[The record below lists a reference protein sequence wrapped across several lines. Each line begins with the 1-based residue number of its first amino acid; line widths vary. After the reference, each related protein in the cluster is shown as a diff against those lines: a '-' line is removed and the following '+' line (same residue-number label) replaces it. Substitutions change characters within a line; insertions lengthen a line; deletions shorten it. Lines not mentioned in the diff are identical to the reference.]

1 MFHARQAY
9 ISRDLCWQ
17 RHFACCIQEIYKRSV
32 QRGALNHM
40 RGRREVWQ
48 QCVALPAC
56 RNTSV
61 VVDLPRSLAWRE
73 RIDSLRKIPKFQCR
87 FLIVDIYP
95 PDLTWPEACIWL
107 AMTKDTLIAATKFN
121 GFVQLIIISQGG
133 PNTLSGGT
141 PRSFATNTSPCAF
154 LKRPS
159 TVVET
164 DMFRLRS

>member
-17 RHFACCIQEIYKRSV
+17 RHFARCIQEIYKRSV

-56 RNTSV
+56 SNTSV
-61 VVDLPRSLAWRE
+61 FVDLPRSFSWRDG
-73 RIDSLRKIPKFQCR
+73 IDSWRKTPNFPCR
-87 FLIVDIYP
+87 FWIVDIYP

-107 AMTKDTLIAATKFN
+107 AMSKDTLIAATKFN

-141 PRSFATNTSPCAF
+141 PRGFAPNASPWAF

-164 DMFRLRS
+164 DSFRLLS